1 MSNDNFESISN
12 KKLNKLIKE
21 TRETITELEDEL
33 EKRNL
38 EKRHAEI
45 DHLEEH
51 MEEVEHN
58 FSTFMTFLKTVLKEK
73 NKLFT

>member
-1 MSNDNFESISN
+1 MLNDNFESISN

-45 DHLEEH
+45 DHLKEH

-73 NKLFT
+73 K

>member
-1 MSNDNFESISN
+1 MSKDDFESISN

-58 FSTFMTFLKTVLKEK
+58 FSTFMTFLKTILKEK
-73 NKLFT
+73 K

>member
-1 MSNDNFESISN
+1 MSKDDFESISN

-73 NKLFT
+73 K

>member
-73 NKLFT
+73 K

>member
-1 MSNDNFESISN
+1 MNKMSKDDFESISN

-73 NKLFT
+73 K

>member
-1 MSNDNFESISN
+1 MSKDDFESISN

-38 EKRHAEI
+38 EKRHEEI
-45 DHLEEH
+45 DHLEDH

-73 NKLFT
+73 K

>member
-1 MSNDNFESISN
+1 MLNDNFESISN

-45 DHLEEH
+45 DHLEER

-73 NKLFT
+73 K

>member
-1 MSNDNFESISN
+1 MSKDDFESISN

-45 DHLEEH
+45 DHLEDH

-73 NKLFT
+73 